1 MQHRYLLRGR
11 TGRERVPLQHDDRAT
26 EAGGD
31 RVAVYPAQDV
41 PASEDSG
48 SPGLT
53 GQYLKGLPV
62 PGHTKGVRVDL

>member
-1 MQHRYLLRGR
+1 M
-11 TGRERVPLQHDDRAT
+11 QHDDRAT
-26 EAGGD
+26 EADGD

-48 SPGLT
+48 PPGLT